1 MSRQIS
7 KWVENYFSDLS
18 GKVSWKSL
26 KWVGF
31 LKLESLPCLVRNKC
45 SMWSETR
52 RPGEDVYKIIRL
64 AMFWDMMDFY
74 MKLLKAEGELNQQER
89 WEECKFYMIW
99 QIMMATL
106 HTSRQLRTERD
117 GDTEKGCQRPAVQQK
132 IPELFQLNWIVCLR
146 TAVMCRRSTSV
157 PTHNGDPI
165 RYHNHIRDL
174 ITCHCVTSTVNVLL
188 HH

>member
-1 MSRQIS
+1 MCHTWALLWWWFNTKRCYI
-7 KWVENYFSDLS
+7 KCMYLYLFT
-18 GKVSWKSL
+18 
-26 KWVGF
+26 
-31 LKLESLPCLVRNKC
+31 LVRNKC
-45 SMWSETR
+45 SMGCETR

-74 MKLLKAEGELNQQER
+74 MKLLKAEGEVNQQEG
-89 WEECKFYMIW
+89 EEWKCSMIW
-99 QIMMATL
+99 QIMMTTL
-106 HTSRQLRTERD
+106 HSSRQLRTERD

-146 TAVMCRRSTSV
+146 IAVMCRRSSSV

-188 HH
+188 YH